1 MTDTD
6 EKFGGPTLVI
16 RNTPGMMRTVW
27 LEDNPQGK
35 WLCLRQW
42 QEKPNG
48 DANVKTIRLDAA
60 ETKMLREFL
69 LEATRHD

>member
-16 RNTPGMMRTVW
+16 RNTPGMMRTIW
-27 LEDNPQGK
+27 LEDSPQGK

-48 DANVKTIRLDAA
+48 DASVKTIRLDAT
-60 ETKMLREFL
+60 ETKMLYEFL